1 MRVRAEDTRNG
12 VWRLLAACDPLTGI
26 ARAAGRFI
34 PHGFLSESLDRQREA
49 ALFCHSVC
57 PVRLEC
63 LAFAM
68 ETGDE
73 NYVYGGTTETER
85 RHLLLKERMTRSA
98 SELWPSSGGTAQAN
112 VL

>member
-12 VWRLLAACDPLTGI
+12 TWRLLAACSPWTGI
-26 ARAAGRFI
+26 ARAALTTI

-49 ALFCHSVC
+49 ALFCHSIC

-63 LAFAM
+63 LTFAL

-85 RHLLLKERMTRSA
+85 RHLLVKERLTRTA
-98 SELWPSSGGTAQAN
+98 SDLWPSGGTAEAH